1 MEGAISPGITMLNWN
16 SLNIPSYISNVY
28 SRLREVDLLVKQV
41 NDIRDARIDAVLRE
55 ISETVFCEL
64 PKDDPWTI
72 DEFIAK
78 TQVGLVERGVMRR
91 EALGLKGNGTRAAL
105 ASPHFLLGHAALL
118 HSRLLNTRLS
128 DP

>member
-28 SRLREVDLLVKQV
+28 TRLREVDLLVKQV

-72 DEFIAK
+72 DEVIAK
-78 TQVGLVERGVMRR
+78 TQVIF
-91 EALGLKGNGTRAAL
+91 
-105 ASPHFLLGHAALL
+105 SPLLIPD
-118 HSRLLNTRLS
+118 RLLAVCFSLEIH
-128 DP
+128 

>member
-1 MEGAISPGITMLNWN
+1 MFQVEGAISPGITMLNWN

-78 TQVGLVERGVMRR
+78 TQVGLVDRGVMRR
-91 EALGLKGNGTRAAL
+91 EAFASRGMGRELFSPRLIPYL
-105 ASPHFLLGHAALL
+105 AMPPFYIL
-118 HSRLLNTRLS
+118 
-128 DP
+128 DY

>member
-1 MEGAISPGITMLNWN
+1 MLNWN

-78 TQVGLVERGVMRR
+78 TQVTFLIVLIPWTLLALCFSL
-91 EALGLKGNGTRAAL
+91 EALRFSLKGNGTKFFL
-105 ASPHFLLGHAALL
+105 TSPHSLLGHTGLFRSIA
-118 HSRLLNTRLS
+118 
-128 DP
+128 